1 MLPVHAAWGHGG
13 PIWVTD
19 GGRNQMALFPPSL
32 VFLSL
37 WWSST
42 SRENSL
48 SRGGG
53 FGTLSGGLA
62 FAERWVTYLEWKTE
76 VEEVS
81 TVAWP
86 WTVAPLPR
94 LGAYLQTAIG
104 SALTIVFVGSE
115 TRPRG
120 KQREFVLK
128 RKASGCFL
136 LTRIGTGS
144 LRGRTGGERGP
155 YLNSAFGNA
164 KLSGQSFPGRYPRVG
179 VLLKERLQGV
189 LLAQLQSKPPPSR
202 SSGDGACGRDEREKS
217 QRTWGW
223 ERTRRK
229 CPSMLPAQGRCPCAS
244 AKPGARGRLCIW
256 RSLGYTPRARL
267 RVKGSG
273 EIPHAPPT
281 PESKEHQQ
289 AERKPNPPLKQSWQE
304 IPPTKD
310 QHTIPPVC
318 GDIFPPA

>member
-1 MLPVHAAWGHGG
+1 M
-13 PIWVTD
+13 
-19 GGRNQMALFPPSL
+19 
-32 VFLSL
+32 
-37 WWSST
+37 
-42 SRENSL
+42 
-48 SRGGG
+48 
-53 FGTLSGGLA
+53 
-62 FAERWVTYLEWKTE
+62 
-76 VEEVS
+76 
-81 TVAWP
+81 AWP
-86 WTVAPLPR
+86 WTLAPLPR

-104 SALTIVFVGSE
+104 SALTVFFVGSE

-120 KQREFVLK
+120 KQREYVLK

-164 KLSGQSFPGRYPRVG
+164 KLSGQSFSGRYPRVG

-189 LLAQLQSKPPPSR
+189 LLAQLQNEPPPSR

-217 QRTWGW
+217 QRTWGL

-229 CPSMLPAQGRCPCAS
+229 CPSMLPTQGSCPCAS

-256 RSLGYTPRARL
+256 KSLDYTPSDRP

-273 EIPHAPPT
+273 EIPQPPT
-281 PESKEHQQ
+281 HAGVRGTPASRKEAKPAPETKLARNPTHQRPAHHAACLQ
-289 AERKPNPPLKQSWQE
+289 RHFSTCLSRCLGNVLMGPLPK
-304 IPPTKD
+304 
-310 QHTIPPVC
+310 
-318 GDIFPPA
+318 FPPSQCQWRGTWLLGAKRSPGHICRH